1 MEKTKQDLSVSSRR
15 SFISQMALL
24 SLATAMPPILWSC
37 ADDKSALYEGTG
49 KPPFKVWEEMLQALQ
64 TSPDHLQARKDKLI
78 ASKDAKA
85 MFDFVRDEIY
95 LMPPEANSLRQLETK
110 MKWGIKGALRYG
122 FATPREKAELLN
134 EMYTQAGISSQIV
147 FENTAIKAEEVPA
160 FFYRPVERMLNPD
173 ISSAQIKKWKKEL
186 QIDTEAENVLIS
198 SDPKFKNGDA
208 LAETVFAQLPDTDN
222 LKTKLFD
229 FNWGDNKTPTVAFEV
244 EGVTKYAH
252 LFDPTIPFGSLKM
265 DKEGSTSNATNALA
279 NNQKIEIKISCRD
292 AIHPKVEKE
301 LVSGSWLATDLVGNQ
316 IVLTFLNGLSLEEQT
331 ATPIGDVRLLTPA
344 LAFQGFDAP
353 ADFMEERSFLGNPFT
368 LDGKTIDI
376 TGENI
381 QVGESTL
388 LEQNNP
394 QLQKQVTN
402 LEVIA
407 TPRGSPLI
415 KLEITPTN
423 ANNDFVAGLR
433 AVDFEITDNGI
444 PVRALMESNKQTLRI
459 LFLYDTSG
467 SMPKYYQG
475 EYINNFA
482 STLQKELDAIYP
494 SLIVEKEKAESYHFN
509 ALLKASQRDYDLVVY
524 LQDGC
529 NNDAYLPENEIIY
542 KSGPPAVILN
552 VKDSKNANIA
562 NYHIMAEATNG
573 VVIEANDVDNT
584 VIAIKKYLTDKK
596 PSPYIF
602 TYYNAEITKEHEV
615 VVHLDSK
622 RLSAKD
628 DYEVIDTVNYPV
640 VENLIG
646 LYLSVTINNRETKRV
661 LAGWDPVLNKNIE
674 PNFDHFKELRN
685 TMLGGAI
692 ISFEGEGPTIS
703 AALSDVLKY
712 RLSTKNWMEPFL
724 DNDLEKA
731 KKALQTEGSLMYNSL
746 FVPLMAPL
754 EGAVT
759 KNTFTFASGIRI
771 AILKIMEYP

>member
-1 MEKTKQDLSVSSRR
+1 
-15 SFISQMALL
+15 
-24 SLATAMPPILWSC
+24 
-37 ADDKSALYEGTG
+37 
-49 KPPFKVWEEMLQALQ
+49 
-64 TSPDHLQARKDKLI
+64 
-78 ASKDAKA
+78 
-85 MFDFVRDEIY
+85 
-95 LMPPEANSLRQLETK
+95 
-110 MKWGIKGALRYG
+110 
-122 FATPREKAELLN
+122 
-134 EMYTQAGISSQIV
+134 
-147 FENTAIKAEEVPA
+147 
-160 FFYRPVERMLNPD
+160 
-173 ISSAQIKKWKKEL
+173 
-186 QIDTEAENVLIS
+186 
-198 SDPKFKNGDA
+198 
-208 LAETVFAQLPDTDN
+208 
-222 LKTKLFD
+222 
-229 FNWGDNKTPTVAFEV
+229 
-244 EGVTKYAH
+244 
-252 LFDPTIPFGSLKM
+252 
-265 DKEGSTSNATNALA
+265 
-279 NNQKIEIKISCRD
+279 
-292 AIHPKVEKE
+292 
-301 LVSGSWLATDLVGNQ
+301 
-316 IVLTFLNGLSLEEQT
+316 
-331 ATPIGDVRLLTPA
+331 
-344 LAFQGFDAP
+344 
-353 ADFMEERSFLGNPFT
+353 
-368 LDGKTIDI
+368 
-376 TGENI
+376 
-381 QVGESTL
+381 
-388 LEQNNP
+388 
-394 QLQKQVTN
+394 
-402 LEVIA
+402 
-407 TPRGSPLI
+407 
-415 KLEITPTN
+415 
-423 ANNDFVAGLR
+423 
-433 AVDFEITDNGI
+433 
-444 PVRALMESNKQTLRI
+444 MESNKQTLRI

-771 AILKIMEYP
+771 AILKNRLGVDQKTTSISFDYLPTSHYTSLAATKETAFKTTLQKTAQLALREKAYFKENTFSLLENKDLLNSKLAYDTSWVRETIPKENPDNPFWNALVYTNDNTYKIFDECATHKAYWQIHSTTGELYGILANGTGGGENSIISQLLSIENVITLYKELLSKAGYGLATGIVITYLATLVKLYGIVSVVVATMDATGMDDSIKAALAELACNIGKDILFNFNNPALGAVGKLDMYLGIMGAGGVIKC